1 MGKKN
6 EPDVKAIIRE
16 AVEAGRL
23 AGMSTARDTYKATE
37 RRLYAYRAL
46 KQKIIDDTERLEQLK
61 MRGTP
66 EHDKSIVR
74 YSRSGYRM
82 SPEEMLEA
90 VIRDTEA
97 AISSDQYEIDTLD
110 KALKHI
116 CCFFVHSKYHRQG
129 IGRALWEYLLEHSDN
144 PYYTVN
150 SSPYA
155 VEVYHRL
162 GFTDLSDEKL
172 SDGMRYT
179 PMIYA
184 REPMAE

>member
-23 AGMSTARDTYKATE
+23 AGMSTARDAYKATE

-116 CCFFVHSKYHRQG
+116 EDDPWYGAITGKYIYGYDDEDLARDFDCGLTQLWKQRG
-129 IGRALWEYLLEHSDN
+129 RLVRALAVLLYGSQAS
-144 PYYTVN
+144 V
-150 SSPYA
+150 
-155 VEVYHRL
+155 
-162 GFTDLSDEKL
+162 
-172 SDGMRYT
+172 
-179 PMIYA
+179 
-184 REPMAE
+184 

>member
-1 MGKKN
+1 MDIRRIG
-6 EPDVKAIIRE
+6 DKAEIRE
-16 AVEAGRL
+16 ALALIWDTFLRFEAPDYSDEGVN
-23 AGMSTARDTYKATE
+23 SFRDFIKDSKAATSLE
-37 RRLYAYRAL
+37 FFGAY
-46 KQKIIDDTERLEQLK
+46 
-61 MRGTP
+61 
-66 EHDKSIVR
+66 EHGELLGV
-74 YSRSGYRM
+74 
-82 SPEEMLEA
+82 L
-90 VIRDTEA
+90 VT
-97 AISSDQYEIDTLD
+97 D